1 MKIHLSSRVT
11 LPDSMLIAQMPV
23 TPFAPLVSPPTTN
36 STITAKHPLVI
47 FSHGL
52 AGTRNTYSQYC
63 SALASRG
70 YVVLAIE
77 HRDGS
82 GPAVSIP
89 DSVDSSSTSTG
100 IGTTAGTDGKEQSGK
115 LRTRLYTKTEDLE

>member
-1 MKIHLSSRVT
+1 
-11 LPDSMLIAQMPV
+11 MPV
-23 TPFAPLVSPPTTN
+23 IPLAPLAPPPA
-36 STITAKHPLVI
+36 SSSTAKHPLVI

-63 SALASRG
+63 SALAAKG

-82 GPAVSIP
+82 GPAVLLP
-89 DSVDSSSTSTG
+89 ESSSGGDIASATTSQAVVEG
-100 IGTTAGTDGKEQSGK
+100 ERKV
-115 LRTRLYTKTEDLE
+115 RLYTKLDDLE